1 MLNSG
6 FGDNKI
12 TFNKSKM
19 GKIMKSRIFAYIA
32 ILPFISVSYFISA
45 EEVEEV
51 VVTGSYIKGSPTD
64 GASPVELYDRDTIE
78 AIGAVDAADIT
89 ANMVVD
95 SGSENNADSFTSGS
109 MQGRTN
115 VNLRGLGL
123 SSTLVLFD
131 GRRQTVT
138 GTTANDGS
146 VFVNTSALPVIALE
160 RVEVLKEGAAS
171 VYGSDAVAG
180 VVNYIFRRDFTGFE
194 VDITSQETD
203 LGDSSDR
210 RGSFIWGAES
220 GDTNMVLAYSTLD
233 RSPLSQSELELAPLG
248 VSGLGT
254 SFLLFGPSTVE
265 TGEYAGTYS
274 AFENVPDPNC
284 VANKGIIIP
293 QASGNRCGFKYGP
306 RFNIVNDEDHKQ
318 LYFSLKTALLNGT
331 TAEFDYMKSDA
342 EVYDNPQSP
351 SYPALSYLSPANA
364 IAPGKGGNPF
374 GVPVLWIGRPLA
386 SAFPSPFAP
395 REIEMDRLSFGLSGT
410 YENGFDWDL
419 HVTRSSE
426 DNYGRQPDTGTSK
439 LAAAI
444 DGTGGSS
451 GDQTFDLFNPSANPQ
466 NLLDWLRSDQET
478 WTNVKLT
485 VLDYVM
491 SGQVG
496 NVDLAV
502 GLQSRSEEYDIRRS
516 LNSVVEFDATGNL
529 TKPAD
534 MIFLG
539 GGTESSASR
548 RTNAIFAEASTNISD
563 DLEISGAIRYEDLN
577 SDSNVDPKI
586 SLRYQAN
593 DELILR
599 ASVSTSFRE
608 ASLSQLY
615 TSGVGLQGIQD
626 YNADGSAKGGTAF
639 IRIAQA
645 GNPNLKP
652 EEADNFNMGVIW
664 SPTDDFQAKFDY
676 WMVDYTNVITVESA
690 QGIVSRTPND
700 PKVKRTVDGTL
711 TGVTTSYFN
720 ASSVDTNGFDV
731 EMTYGMDTAIGEM
744 LLGLNATHMLQY
756 EIPVSGVATDVVGLF
771 NHDNFARSLPETKM
785 VLSAA
790 LQSGKHSAAAFGR
803 WVSSYETTRPVSA
816 SAAAQGFTQDID
828 SFFTVDLQYSHTF
841 DFNGADDLKFT
852 LGIKNAFDEEVPQV
866 YDAANWSYDPKHH
879 DPRGRMISVGL
890 KLTM

>member
-1 MLNSG
+1 
-6 FGDNKI
+6 
-12 TFNKSKM
+12 M
-19 GKIMKSRIFAYIA
+19 GKKMRSKLLACLA
-32 ILPFISVSYFISA
+32 IIPFVSLAFTISA

-78 AIGAVDAADIT
+78 GIGAVDVADIT

-95 SGSENNADSFTSGS
+95 TGSENNADSFTSGS

-146 VFVNTSALPVIALE
+146 VFVNTSAIPVIALD
-160 RVEVLKEGAAS
+160 RVEILKEGAAS

-194 VDITSQETD
+194 VDLTSQETD
-203 LGDSSDR
+203 LGNSQDR
-210 RGSFIWGAES
+210 RGSFIWGVEN
-220 GDTNMVLAYSTLD
+220 GDTNLVVAYSALNRT
-233 RSPLSQSELELAPLG
+233 PLSQSELELAPLG

-265 TGEYAGTYS
+265 SGPYAGTYS
-274 AFENVPDPNC
+274 AFQNVGDPSC
-284 VANKGIIIP
+284 EANKGIIIP
-293 QASGNRCGFKYGP
+293 QASGFRCGFKYGP
-306 RFNIVNDEDHKQ
+306 RFNIVNDEDHDQ
-318 LYFSLKTALLNGT
+318 LYASLQTNLTNGVTAKL
-331 TAEFDYMKSDA
+331 DYLKADT
-342 EVYDNPQSP
+342 EVHDNPQSP

-395 REIEMDRLSFGLSGT
+395 REIEMERVSFGLTGQM
-410 YENGFDWDL
+410 ENGFDWDFAM
-419 HVTRSSE
+419 TRSEE

-444 DGTGGSS
+444 DGTGGPT
-451 GDQTFDLFNPSANPQ
+451 GDQTFNLFDPFANSQ
-466 NLLDWLRSDQET
+466 ELRDWLRSDQET
-478 WTNVKLT
+478 WTNV
-485 VLDYVM
+485 VLSVVDFVM
-491 SGQVG
+491 SGEVG
-496 NVDLAV
+496 DISLAV
-502 GLQSRSEEYDIRRS
+502 GAQSRREKYDIRRS
-516 LNSVVEFDATGNL
+516 PNSIVEFDAAGNL

-548 RTNAIFAEASTNISD
+548 TTNAVFMEAST
-563 DLEISGAIRYEDLN
+563 DLAENLELKGAVRYEDMEN
-577 SDSNVDPKI
+577 DSNIDPKI
-586 SLRYQAN
+586 SLRYEVN
-593 DELILR
+593 DEVIVR
-599 ASVSTSFRE
+599 ASVSTSYRE
-608 ASLSQLY
+608 ASLSQLT

-626 YNADGSAKGGTAF
+626 YNEDGSAKGGTAF
-639 IRIAQA
+639 IRIAQD
-645 GNPNLKP
+645 GNPNLEA
-652 EEADNFNMGVIW
+652 EEADNLNIGVIW
-664 SPTDDFQAKFDY
+664 RPLDNFEAKVDY
-676 WMVDYTNVITVESA
+676 WMVDYSDVITIESA

-700 PKVKRTVDGTL
+700 PKVKRTIDGTL

-720 ASSVDTNGFDV
+720 AASVETNGLDV
-731 EMTYGMDTAIGEM
+731 EMSYGMDTALGEM
-744 LLGLNATHMLQY
+744 LFGLNATHMLQY
-756 EIPVSGVATDVVGLF
+756 EIPIGGVTTDVVGLF

-785 VLSAA
+785 VVSAA
-790 LQSGKHSAAAFGR
+790 LDAGRHTAAAFGR

-828 SFFTVDLQYSHTF
+828 SHFTVDLQYTYTF
-841 DFNGADDLKFT
+841 DFMQADDLKVTF
-852 LGIKNAFDEEVPQV
+852 GVKNAFDEEVPQV

-879 DPRGRMISVGL
+879 DPRGRMYSVGF
-890 KLTM
+890 KMSM

>member
-1 MLNSG
+1 
-6 FGDNKI
+6 
-12 TFNKSKM
+12 M
-19 GKIMKSRIFAYIA
+19 GKKMRSKLLACLA
-32 ILPFISVSYFISA
+32 IIPFVSLAFTISA

-78 AIGAVDAADIT
+78 GIGAVDVADIT

-95 SGSENNADSFTSGS
+95 TGSENNADSFTSGS

-146 VFVNTSALPVIALE
+146 VFVNTSAIPVIALD
-160 RVEVLKEGAAS
+160 RVEILKEGAAS

-194 VDITSQETD
+194 VDLTSQETD
-203 LGDSSDR
+203 LGNSQDR
-210 RGSFIWGAES
+210 RGSFIWGVEN
-220 GDTNMVLAYSTLD
+220 GDTNLVVAYSGLNRT
-233 RSPLSQSELELAPLG
+233 PLSQSELELAPLG

-265 TGEYAGTYS
+265 SGPYAGTYS
-274 AFENVPDPNC
+274 AFQNVGDPSC
-284 VANKGIIIP
+284 EANKGIIIP
-293 QASGNRCGFKYGP
+293 QASGFRCGFKYGP
-306 RFNIVNDEDHKQ
+306 RFNIVNDEDHDQ
-318 LYFSLKTALLNGT
+318 LYASLQTNLTNGVTAKL
-331 TAEFDYMKSDA
+331 DYLKADT
-342 EVYDNPQSP
+342 EVHDNPQSP

-395 REIEMDRLSFGLSGT
+395 REIEMERVSFGLTGQM
-410 YENGFDWDL
+410 ENGFDWDFAM
-419 HVTRSSE
+419 TRSEE

-444 DGTGGSS
+444 DGTGGPS
-451 GDQTFDLFNPSANPQ
+451 GDQTFNLFDPFANSQ
-466 NLLDWLRSDQET
+466 ELRDWLRSDQET
-478 WTNVKLT
+478 WTNV
-485 VLDYVM
+485 VLSVVDFVM
-491 SGQVG
+491 SGEVG
-496 NVDLAV
+496 DISLAV
-502 GLQSRSEEYDIRRS
+502 GAQSRREKYDIRRS
-516 LNSVVEFDATGNL
+516 PNSIVEFDAAGNL

-548 RTNAIFAEASTNISD
+548 TTNAVFMEAST
-563 DLEISGAIRYEDLN
+563 DLAENLELKGAVRYEDMEN
-577 SDSNVDPKI
+577 DSNIDPKI
-586 SLRYQAN
+586 SLRYEVS
-593 DELILR
+593 DEVIVR
-599 ASVSTSFRE
+599 ASVSTSYRE
-608 ASLSQLY
+608 ASLSQLT

-626 YNADGSAKGGTAF
+626 YNEDGSAKGGTAF
-639 IRIAQA
+639 IRIAQD
-645 GNPNLKP
+645 GNPNLEA
-652 EEADNFNMGVIW
+652 EEADNLNIGVIW
-664 SPTDDFQAKFDY
+664 RPLDNFEAKVDY
-676 WMVDYTNVITVESA
+676 WMVDYSDVITIESA

-700 PKVKRTVDGTL
+700 PKVKRTIDGTL

-720 ASSVDTNGFDV
+720 AASVETNGLDV
-731 EMTYGMDTAIGEM
+731 EMSYGMDTALGEM
-744 LLGLNATHMLQY
+744 LFGLNATHMLQY
-756 EIPVSGVATDVVGLF
+756 EIPIGGVTTDVVGLF

-785 VLSAA
+785 VVSAA
-790 LQSGKHSAAAFGR
+790 LDAGRHTAAAFGR

-828 SFFTVDLQYSHTF
+828 SHFTVDLQYTYTF
-841 DFNGADDLKFT
+841 DFMQADDLKVTF
-852 LGIKNAFDEEVPQV
+852 GVKNAFDEEVPQV

-879 DPRGRMISVGL
+879 DPRGRMYSVGF
-890 KLTM
+890 KMSM

>member
-1 MLNSG
+1 
-6 FGDNKI
+6 
-12 TFNKSKM
+12 M
-19 GKIMKSRIFAYIA
+19 GKKMRSKLLACLA
-32 ILPFISVSYFISA
+32 IIPFVSLTFTISA

-78 AIGAVDAADIT
+78 GIGAVDVADIT

-95 SGSENNADSFTSGS
+95 TGSENNADSFTSGS

-146 VFVNTSALPVIALE
+146 VFVNTSAIPVIALD
-160 RVEVLKEGAAS
+160 RVEILKEGAAS

-194 VDITSQETD
+194 VDLTSQETD
-203 LGDSSDR
+203 LGNSQDR
-210 RGSFIWGAES
+210 RGSFIWGVEN
-220 GDTNMVLAYSTLD
+220 GDTNLVVAYSGLNRT
-233 RSPLSQSELELAPLG
+233 PLSQSELELAPLG

-265 TGEYAGTYS
+265 SGPYAGTYS
-274 AFENVPDPNC
+274 AFQNVGDPSC
-284 VANKGIIIP
+284 EANKGIIIP
-293 QASGNRCGFKYGP
+293 QASGFRCGFKYGP
-306 RFNIVNDEDHKQ
+306 RFNIVNDEDHDQ
-318 LYFSLKTALLNGT
+318 LYASLQTNLTNGVTAKL
-331 TAEFDYMKSDA
+331 DYLKADT
-342 EVYDNPQSP
+342 EVHDNPQSP

-395 REIEMDRLSFGLSGT
+395 REIEMERVSFGLTGQM
-410 YENGFDWDL
+410 ENGFDWDFAM
-419 HVTRSSE
+419 TRSEE

-444 DGTGGSS
+444 DGTGGPT
-451 GDQTFDLFNPSANPQ
+451 GDQTFNLFDPFANSQ
-466 NLLDWLRSDQET
+466 ELRDWLRSDQET
-478 WTNVKLT
+478 WTNV
-485 VLDYVM
+485 VLSVVDFVM
-491 SGQVG
+491 SGEVG
-496 NVDLAV
+496 DISLAV
-502 GLQSRSEEYDIRRS
+502 GAQSRREKYDIRRS
-516 LNSVVEFDATGNL
+516 PNSIVEFDAAGNL

-548 RTNAIFAEASTNISD
+548 TTNAVFMEAST
-563 DLEISGAIRYEDLN
+563 DLAENLELKGAVRYEDMEN
-577 SDSNVDPKI
+577 DSNIDPKI
-586 SLRYQAN
+586 SLRYEVS
-593 DELILR
+593 DEVIVR
-599 ASVSTSFRE
+599 ASVSTSYRE
-608 ASLSQLY
+608 ASLSQLT

-626 YNADGSAKGGTAF
+626 YNEDGSAKGGTAF
-639 IRIAQA
+639 IRIAQD
-645 GNPNLKP
+645 GNPNLEA
-652 EEADNFNMGVIW
+652 EEADNLNIGVIW
-664 SPTDDFQAKFDY
+664 RPLDNFEAKVDY
-676 WMVDYTNVITVESA
+676 WMVDYSDVITIESA

-700 PKVKRTVDGTL
+700 PKVKRTIDGTL

-720 ASSVDTNGFDV
+720 AASVETNGLDV
-731 EMTYGMDTAIGEM
+731 EMSYGMDTALGEM
-744 LLGLNATHMLQY
+744 LFGLNATHMLQY
-756 EIPVSGVATDVVGLF
+756 EIPIGGVTTDVVGLF

-785 VLSAA
+785 VVSAA
-790 LQSGKHSAAAFGR
+790 LDAGRHTAAAFGR

-828 SFFTVDLQYSHTF
+828 SHFTVDLQYTYTF
-841 DFNGADDLKFT
+841 DFMQADDLKVTF
-852 LGIKNAFDEEVPQV
+852 GVKNAFDEEVPQV

-879 DPRGRMISVGL
+879 DPRGRMYSVGF
-890 KLTM
+890 KMSM

>member
-1 MLNSG
+1 M
-6 FGDNKI
+6 
-12 TFNKSKM
+12 KSK
-19 GKIMKSRIFAYIA
+19 IFALIA
-32 ILPFISVSYFISA
+32 ILPFISVSYFTSA
-45 EEVEEV
+45 DEVEEV
-51 VVTGSYIKGSPTD
+51 VVTGSFIKGSPTD

-78 AIGAVDAADIT
+78 GIGAVDVADIT

-95 SGSENNADSFTSGS
+95 SGSENNADSFTSGAL
-109 MQGRTN
+109 QGRTN

-131 GRRQTVT
+131 GKRQTVT
-138 GTTANDGS
+138 GSTANDGS
-146 VFVNTSALPVIALE
+146 VFVNTSAIPVIALE

-180 VVNYIFRRDFTGFE
+180 VVNYIFRRDFTGLE

-203 LGDSSDR
+203 LGDSKDR

-220 GDTNMVLAYSTLD
+220 GDTNLVVAYSTLS

-265 TGEYAGTYS
+265 SGDYAGTYS
-274 AFENVPDPNC
+274 AFQNVPDPNC
-284 VANKGIIIP
+284 VANKGILIP
-293 QASGNRCGFKYGP
+293 QASGSRCGFKYGP
-306 RFNIVNDEDHKQ
+306 RFNIVNDEDHDQ
-318 LYFSLKTALLNGT
+318 VYVSLKTTLASGID
-331 TAEFDYMKSDA
+331 AEFDYLSSETK
-342 EVYDNPQSP
+342 VYDNPQSP

-395 REIEMDRLSFGLSGT
+395 RDIEMDRLSFGLSGT
-410 YENGFDWDL
+410 YENGFDWNFDM
-419 HVTRSSE
+419 TRSAE

-439 LAAAI
+439 LSAAI
-444 DGTGGSS
+444 NGTGGPS
-451 GDQTFDLFNPSANPQ
+451 GDQTFDLFNPAANSQ
-466 NLLDWLRSDQET
+466 ELLDWLRSDQET
-478 WTNVKLT
+478 WTDV
-485 VLDYVM
+485 VLSVIDFVVTGEIGDYSVAA
-491 SGQVG
+491 GAQVR
-496 NVDLAV
+496 NESYDTK
-502 GLQSRSEEYDIRRS
+502 RST
-516 LNSVVEFDATGNL
+516 NSITEFDAEGNL

-539 GGTESSASR
+539 GGLETAASR
-548 RTNAIFAEASTNISD
+548 RTKAVFAEIATDLSD
-563 DLEISGAIRYEDLN
+563 NLELKGALRYEDLET
-577 SDSNVDPKI
+577 DSNVDPKI
-586 SLRYQAN
+586 SLRYQAS
-593 DELILR
+593 DEVILR

-608 ASLSQLY
+608 PSLSQQFA
-615 TSGVGLQGIQD
+615 SGVGLQGIQD
-626 YNADGSAKGGTAF
+626 YNADGSPKGGTAF
-639 IRIAQA
+639 IRIATA
-645 GNPNLKP
+645 GNTNLKP
-652 EEADNFNMGVIW
+652 EESDNLNMGVIW
-664 SPTDDFQAKFDY
+664 RPNDNFEAKFDY
-676 WMVDYTNVITVESA
+676 WMVDYTNVITVASA
-690 QGIVSRTPND
+690 QGIVARD
-700 PKVKRTVDGTL
+700 PSDPRAKRTIDGTL

-731 EMTYGMDTAIGEM
+731 EMSYGMDTAIGEM
-744 LLGLNATHMLQY
+744 LFGLNATHMLQY
-756 EIPVSGVATDVVGLF
+756 EIPLGGVTTDVVGLF

-828 SFFTVDLQYSHTF
+828 SFFTVDLQYNYSF
-841 DFNGADDLKFT
+841 DFNSADDLKLT

>member
-1 MLNSG
+1 MRSKLLACLAIIPFVSL
-6 FGDNKI
+6 
-12 TFNKSKM
+12 TFT
-19 GKIMKSRIFAYIA
+19 
-32 ILPFISVSYFISA
+32 ISA

-78 AIGAVDAADIT
+78 GIGAVDVADIT

-95 SGSENNADSFTSGS
+95 TGSENNADSFTSGS

-146 VFVNTSALPVIALE
+146 VFVNTSAIPVIALD

-194 VDITSQETD
+194 VDLTSQETD
-203 LGDSSDR
+203 LGNSQDR
-210 RGSFIWGAES
+210 RGSFIWGVEN
-220 GDTNMVLAYSTLD
+220 GDTNLVVAYSALNRT
-233 RSPLSQSELELAPLG
+233 PLSQSELELAPLG

-265 TGEYAGTYS
+265 SGPYAGTYS
-274 AFENVPDPNC
+274 AFQNVGDPSC
-284 VANKGIIIP
+284 EANKGIIIP
-293 QASGNRCGFKYGP
+293 QASGFRCGFKYGS
-306 RFNIVNDEDHKQ
+306 RFNIVNDEDHDQ
-318 LYFSLKTALLNGT
+318 LYASLQTNLTNGVTAKL
-331 TAEFDYMKSDA
+331 DYLKADT
-342 EVYDNPQSP
+342 EVHDNPQSP

-395 REIEMDRLSFGLSGT
+395 REIEMERVSFGLTGQM
-410 YENGFDWDL
+410 ENGFDWDFAM
-419 HVTRSSE
+419 TRSEE

-444 DGTGGSS
+444 DGTGGPS
-451 GDQTFDLFNPSANPQ
+451 GDQTFNLFDPFANSQ
-466 NLLDWLRSDQET
+466 ELRDWLRSDQET
-478 WTNVKLT
+478 WTNV
-485 VLDYVM
+485 VLSVVDFVM
-491 SGQVG
+491 SGEVG
-496 NVDLAV
+496 DISLAV
-502 GLQSRSEEYDIRRS
+502 GAQSRREKYDIRRS
-516 LNSVVEFDATGNL
+516 PNSIVEFDAAGNL
-529 TKPAD
+529 SKPAD

-548 RTNAIFAEASTNISD
+548 TTNAVFMEAST
-563 DLEISGAIRYEDLN
+563 DLAENLELKGAVRYEDMEN
-577 SDSNVDPKI
+577 DSNIDPKI
-586 SLRYQAN
+586 SLRYEVS
-593 DELILR
+593 DEVIVR
-599 ASVSTSFRE
+599 ASVSTSYRE
-608 ASLSQLY
+608 ASLSQLT

-626 YNADGSAKGGTAF
+626 YNEDGSAKGGTAF
-639 IRIAQA
+639 IRIAQD
-645 GNPNLKP
+645 GNPNLEA
-652 EEADNFNMGVIW
+652 EEADNLNIGVIW
-664 SPTDDFQAKFDY
+664 RPLDNFEAKVDY
-676 WMVDYTNVITVESA
+676 WMVDYSDVITIESA

-700 PKVKRTVDGTL
+700 PKVKRTIDGTL

-720 ASSVDTNGFDV
+720 AASVETNGLDV
-731 EMTYGMDTAIGEM
+731 EMSYGMDTALGEM
-744 LLGLNATHMLQY
+744 LFGLNATHMLQY
-756 EIPVSGVATDVVGLF
+756 EIPIGGVTTDVVGLF

-785 VLSAA
+785 VVSAA
-790 LQSGKHSAAAFGR
+790 LDAGRHTAAAFGR

-828 SFFTVDLQYSHTF
+828 SHFTVDLQYTYTF
-841 DFNGADDLKFT
+841 DFMQADDLKVTF
-852 LGIKNAFDEEVPQV
+852 GVKNAFDEEVPQV

-879 DPRGRMISVGL
+879 DPRGRMYSVGF
-890 KLTM
+890 KMSI

>member
-1 MLNSG
+1 MG
-6 FGDNKI
+6 K
-12 TFNKSKM
+12 TMKSK
-19 GKIMKSRIFAYIA
+19 IFALIA
-32 ILPFISVSYFISA
+32 ILPFISVSYFTSA
-45 EEVEEV
+45 DEVEEV
-51 VVTGSYIKGSPTD
+51 VVTGSFIKGSPTD

-78 AIGAVDAADIT
+78 GIGAVDVADIT

-95 SGSENNADSFTSGS
+95 SGSENNADSFTSGAL
-109 MQGRTN
+109 QGRTN

-131 GRRQTVT
+131 GKRQTVT
-138 GTTANDGS
+138 GSTANDGS
-146 VFVNTSALPVIALE
+146 VFVNTSAIPVIALE

-180 VVNYIFRRDFTGFE
+180 VVNYIFRRDFTGLE

-203 LGDSSDR
+203 LGDSKDR

-220 GDTNMVLAYSTLD
+220 GDTNLVVAYSTLS

-265 TGEYAGTYS
+265 SGDYAGTYS
-274 AFENVPDPNC
+274 AFQNVPDPNC
-284 VANKGIIIP
+284 VANKGILIP
-293 QASGNRCGFKYGP
+293 QASGSRCGFKYGP
-306 RFNIVNDEDHKQ
+306 RFNIVNDEDHDQ
-318 LYFSLKTALLNGT
+318 VYVSLKTTLASGID
-331 TAEFDYMKSDA
+331 AEFDYLSSETK
-342 EVYDNPQSP
+342 VYDNPQSP

-395 REIEMDRLSFGLSGT
+395 RDIEMDRLSFGLSGT
-410 YENGFDWDL
+410 YENGFDWNFDM
-419 HVTRSSE
+419 TRSAE

-439 LAAAI
+439 LSAAI
-444 DGTGGSS
+444 NGTGGPS
-451 GDQTFDLFNPSANPQ
+451 GDQTFDLFNPAANSQ
-466 NLLDWLRSDQET
+466 ELLDWLRSDQET
-478 WTNVKLT
+478 WTDV
-485 VLDYVM
+485 VLSVIDFVVTGEIGDYSVAA
-491 SGQVG
+491 GAQVR
-496 NVDLAV
+496 NESYDTK
-502 GLQSRSEEYDIRRS
+502 RST
-516 LNSVVEFDATGNL
+516 NSITEFDAEGNL

-539 GGTESSASR
+539 GGLETAASR
-548 RTNAIFAEASTNISD
+548 RTKAVFAEIATDLSD
-563 DLEISGAIRYEDLN
+563 NLELKGALRYEDLET
-577 SDSNVDPKI
+577 DSNVDPKI
-586 SLRYQAN
+586 SLRYQAS
-593 DELILR
+593 DEVILR

-608 ASLSQLY
+608 PSLSQQFS
-615 TSGVGLQGIQD
+615 SGVGLQGIQD
-626 YNADGSAKGGTAF
+626 YNADGSPKGGSAF
-639 IRIAQA
+639 IRIATA
-645 GNPNLKP
+645 GNTNLKP
-652 EEADNFNMGVIW
+652 EESDNLNMGVIW
-664 SPTDDFQAKFDY
+664 RPNDNFEAKFDY
-676 WMVDYTNVITVESA
+676 WMVDYTNVITVASA
-690 QGIVSRTPND
+690 QGIVARD
-700 PKVKRTVDGTL
+700 PSDPRAKRTIDGTL

-731 EMTYGMDTAIGEM
+731 EMSYGMDTAIGEM
-744 LLGLNATHMLQY
+744 LFGLNATHMLQY
-756 EIPVSGVATDVVGLF
+756 EIPLGGVTTDVVGLF

-828 SFFTVDLQYSHTF
+828 SFFTVDLQYNYSF
-841 DFNGADDLKFT
+841 DFNSADDLKLT

-866 YDAANWSYDPKHH
+866 YDTANWSYDPKHH

>member
-1 MLNSG
+1 MR
-6 FGDNKI
+6 
-12 TFNKSKM
+12 SKLL
-19 GKIMKSRIFAYIA
+19 ACLA
-32 ILPFISVSYFISA
+32 IIPFVSLAFTISA

-78 AIGAVDAADIT
+78 GIGAVDVADIT

-95 SGSENNADSFTSGS
+95 TGSENNADSFTSGS

-146 VFVNTSALPVIALE
+146 VFVNTSAIPVIALD
-160 RVEVLKEGAAS
+160 RVEILKEGAAS

-194 VDITSQETD
+194 VDLTSQETD
-203 LGDSSDR
+203 LGNSQDR
-210 RGSFIWGAES
+210 RGSFIWGVEN
-220 GDTNMVLAYSTLD
+220 GDTNLVVAYSALNRT
-233 RSPLSQSELELAPLG
+233 PLSQSELELAPLG

-265 TGEYAGTYS
+265 SGPYAGTYS
-274 AFENVPDPNC
+274 AFQNVGDPSC
-284 VANKGIIIP
+284 EANKGIIIP
-293 QASGNRCGFKYGP
+293 QASGFRCGFKYGP
-306 RFNIVNDEDHKQ
+306 RFNIVNDEDHDQ
-318 LYFSLKTALLNGT
+318 LYASLQTNLTNGVTAKL
-331 TAEFDYMKSDA
+331 DYLKADT
-342 EVYDNPQSP
+342 EVHDNPQSP

-395 REIEMDRLSFGLSGT
+395 REIEMERVSFGLTGQM
-410 YENGFDWDL
+410 ENGFDWDFAM
-419 HVTRSSE
+419 TRSEE

-444 DGTGGSS
+444 DGTGGPS
-451 GDQTFDLFNPSANPQ
+451 GDQTFNLFDPFANSQ
-466 NLLDWLRSDQET
+466 ELRDWLRSDQET
-478 WTNVKLT
+478 WTNV
-485 VLDYVM
+485 VLSVVDFVM
-491 SGQVG
+491 SGEVG
-496 NVDLAV
+496 DISLAV
-502 GLQSRSEEYDIRRS
+502 GAQSRREKYDIRRS
-516 LNSVVEFDATGNL
+516 PNSIVEFDAAGNL

-548 RTNAIFAEASTNISD
+548 TTNAVFMEAST
-563 DLEISGAIRYEDLN
+563 DLAENLELKGAVRYEDMEN
-577 SDSNVDPKI
+577 DSNIDPKI
-586 SLRYQAN
+586 SLRYEVS
-593 DELILR
+593 DEVIVR
-599 ASVSTSFRE
+599 ASVSTSYRE
-608 ASLSQLY
+608 ASLSQLT

-626 YNADGSAKGGTAF
+626 YNEDGSAKGGTAF
-639 IRIAQA
+639 IRIAQD
-645 GNPNLKP
+645 GNPNLEA
-652 EEADNFNMGVIW
+652 EEADNLNIGVIW
-664 SPTDDFQAKFDY
+664 RPLDNFEAKVDY
-676 WMVDYTNVITVESA
+676 WMVDYSDVITIESA

-700 PKVKRTVDGTL
+700 PKVKRTIDGTL

-720 ASSVDTNGFDV
+720 AASVETNGLDV
-731 EMTYGMDTAIGEM
+731 EMSYGMDTALGEM
-744 LLGLNATHMLQY
+744 LFGLNATHMLQY
-756 EIPVSGVATDVVGLF
+756 EIPVGGVTTDVVGLF

-785 VLSAA
+785 VVSAA
-790 LQSGKHSAAAFGR
+790 LDAGRHTAAAFGR

-828 SFFTVDLQYSHTF
+828 SHFTVDLQYTYTF
-841 DFNGADDLKFT
+841 DFMQADDLKVTF
-852 LGIKNAFDEEVPQV
+852 GVKNAFDEEVPQV

-879 DPRGRMISVGL
+879 DPRGRMYSVGF
-890 KLTM
+890 KMSM

>member
-1 MLNSG
+1 
-6 FGDNKI
+6 
-12 TFNKSKM
+12 M
-19 GKIMKSRIFAYIA
+19 GKKMRSKLLACLA
-32 ILPFISVSYFISA
+32 IIPFVSLAFTISA

-78 AIGAVDAADIT
+78 GIGAVDVADIT

-95 SGSENNADSFTSGS
+95 TGSENNADSFTSGS

-146 VFVNTSALPVIALE
+146 VFVNTSAIPVIALD

-194 VDITSQETD
+194 VDLTSQETD
-203 LGDSSDR
+203 LGNSQDR
-210 RGSFIWGAES
+210 RGSFIWGVEN
-220 GDTNMVLAYSTLD
+220 GDTNLVVAYSGLNRT
-233 RSPLSQSELELAPLG
+233 PLSQSELELAPLG

-265 TGEYAGTYS
+265 SGPYAGTYS
-274 AFENVPDPNC
+274 AFQNVGDPSC
-284 VANKGIIIP
+284 EANKGIIIP
-293 QASGNRCGFKYGP
+293 QASGFRCGFKYGP
-306 RFNIVNDEDHKQ
+306 RFNIVNDEDHDQ
-318 LYFSLKTALLNGT
+318 LYASLQTNLTNGVTAKL
-331 TAEFDYMKSDA
+331 DYLKADT
-342 EVYDNPQSP
+342 EVHDNPQSP

-395 REIEMDRLSFGLSGT
+395 REIEMERVSFGLTGQM
-410 YENGFDWDL
+410 ENGFDWDFAM
-419 HVTRSSE
+419 TRSEE

-444 DGTGGSS
+444 DGTGGPT
-451 GDQTFDLFNPSANPQ
+451 GDQTFNLFDPFANSQ
-466 NLLDWLRSDQET
+466 ELRDWLRSDQET
-478 WTNVKLT
+478 WTNV
-485 VLDYVM
+485 VLSVVDFVM
-491 SGQVG
+491 SGEVG
-496 NVDLAV
+496 DISLAV
-502 GLQSRSEEYDIRRS
+502 GAQSRREKYDIRRS
-516 LNSVVEFDATGNL
+516 PNSIVEFDAAGNL

-548 RTNAIFAEASTNISD
+548 TTNAVFMEAST
-563 DLEISGAIRYEDLN
+563 DLAENLELKGAVRYEDMEN
-577 SDSNVDPKI
+577 DSNIDPKI
-586 SLRYQAN
+586 SLRYEVS
-593 DELILR
+593 DEVIVR
-599 ASVSTSFRE
+599 ASVSTSYRE
-608 ASLSQLY
+608 ASLSQLT

-626 YNADGSAKGGTAF
+626 YNEDGSAKGGTAF
-639 IRIAQA
+639 IRIAQD
-645 GNPNLKP
+645 GNPNLEA
-652 EEADNFNMGVIW
+652 EEADNLNIGVIW
-664 SPTDDFQAKFDY
+664 RPLDNFEAKVDY
-676 WMVDYTNVITVESA
+676 WMVDYSDVITIESA

-700 PKVKRTVDGTL
+700 PKVKRTIDGTL

-720 ASSVDTNGFDV
+720 AASVETNGLDV
-731 EMTYGMDTAIGEM
+731 EMSYGMDTVLGEM
-744 LLGLNATHMLQY
+744 LFGLNATHMLQY
-756 EIPVSGVATDVVGLF
+756 EIPIGGVTTDVVGLF

-785 VLSAA
+785 VVSAA
-790 LQSGKHSAAAFGR
+790 LDAGRHTAAAFGR

-828 SFFTVDLQYSHTF
+828 SHFTVDLQYTYTF
-841 DFNGADDLKFT
+841 DFMQADDLKVTF
-852 LGIKNAFDEEVPQV
+852 GVKNAFDEEVPQV

-879 DPRGRMISVGL
+879 DPRGRMYSVGF
-890 KLTM
+890 KMSM

>member
-1 MLNSG
+1 
-6 FGDNKI
+6 
-12 TFNKSKM
+12 M
-19 GKIMKSRIFAYIA
+19 GKKMRSKLLACLA
-32 ILPFISVSYFISA
+32 IIPFVSLAFTISA

-78 AIGAVDAADIT
+78 GIGAVDVADIT

-95 SGSENNADSFTSGS
+95 TGSENNADSFTSGS

-146 VFVNTSALPVIALE
+146 VFVNTSAIPVIALD
-160 RVEVLKEGAAS
+160 RVEILKEGAAS

-194 VDITSQETD
+194 VDLTSQETD
-203 LGDSSDR
+203 LGNSQDR
-210 RGSFIWGAES
+210 RGSFIWGVEN
-220 GDTNMVLAYSTLD
+220 GDTNLVVAYSALNRT
-233 RSPLSQSELELAPLG
+233 PLSQSELELAPLG

-265 TGEYAGTYS
+265 SGPYAGTYS
-274 AFENVPDPNC
+274 AFQNVGDPSC
-284 VANKGIIIP
+284 EANKGIIIP
-293 QASGNRCGFKYGP
+293 QASGFRCGFKYGP
-306 RFNIVNDEDHKQ
+306 RFNIVNDEDHDQ
-318 LYFSLKTALLNGT
+318 LYASLQTNLTNGVTAKL
-331 TAEFDYMKSDA
+331 DYLKADT
-342 EVYDNPQSP
+342 EVHDNPQSP

-395 REIEMDRLSFGLSGT
+395 REIEMERVSFGLTGQM
-410 YENGFDWDL
+410 ENGFDWDFAM
-419 HVTRSSE
+419 TRSEE

-444 DGTGGSS
+444 DGTGGPS
-451 GDQTFDLFNPSANPQ
+451 GDQTFNLFDPFANSQ
-466 NLLDWLRSDQET
+466 ELRDWLRSDQET
-478 WTNVKLT
+478 WTNV
-485 VLDYVM
+485 VLSVVDFVM
-491 SGQVG
+491 SGEVG
-496 NVDLAV
+496 DISLAV
-502 GLQSRSEEYDIRRS
+502 GAQSRREKYDIRRS
-516 LNSVVEFDATGNL
+516 PNSIVEFDAAGNL

-548 RTNAIFAEASTNISD
+548 TTNAVFMEAST
-563 DLEISGAIRYEDLN
+563 DLAENLELKGAVRYEDMEN
-577 SDSNVDPKI
+577 DSNIDPKI
-586 SLRYQAN
+586 SLRYEVS
-593 DELILR
+593 DEVIVR
-599 ASVSTSFRE
+599 ASVSTSYRE
-608 ASLSQLY
+608 ASLSQLT

-639 IRIAQA
+639 IRIAQD
-645 GNPNLKP
+645 GNPNLEA
-652 EEADNFNMGVIW
+652 EEADNLNIGVIW
-664 SPTDDFQAKFDY
+664 RPLDNFEAKVDY
-676 WMVDYTNVITVESA
+676 WMVDYSDVITIESA

-700 PKVKRTVDGTL
+700 PKVKRTIDGTL

-720 ASSVDTNGFDV
+720 AASVETNGLDV
-731 EMTYGMDTAIGEM
+731 EMSYGMDTALGEM
-744 LLGLNATHMLQY
+744 LFGLNATHMLQY
-756 EIPVSGVATDVVGLF
+756 EIPVGGVTTDVVGLF

-785 VLSAA
+785 VVSAA
-790 LQSGKHSAAAFGR
+790 LDAGRHTAAAFGR

-828 SFFTVDLQYSHTF
+828 SHFTVDLQYTYTF
-841 DFNGADDLKFT
+841 DFMQADDLKVTF
-852 LGIKNAFDEEVPQV
+852 GVKNAFDEEVPQV

-879 DPRGRMISVGL
+879 DPRGRMYSVGF
-890 KLTM
+890 KMSM

>member
-1 MLNSG
+1 MRSKLLACLAIIPFVSL
-6 FGDNKI
+6 
-12 TFNKSKM
+12 TFT
-19 GKIMKSRIFAYIA
+19 
-32 ILPFISVSYFISA
+32 ISA

-78 AIGAVDAADIT
+78 GIGAVDVADIT

-95 SGSENNADSFTSGS
+95 TGSENNADSFTSGS

-146 VFVNTSALPVIALE
+146 VFVNTSAIPVIALD

-194 VDITSQETD
+194 VDLTSQETD
-203 LGDSSDR
+203 LGNSQDR
-210 RGSFIWGAES
+210 RGSFIWGVEN
-220 GDTNMVLAYSTLD
+220 GDTNLVVAYSALNRT
-233 RSPLSQSELELAPLG
+233 PLSQSELELAPLG

-265 TGEYAGTYS
+265 SGPYAGTYS
-274 AFENVPDPNC
+274 AFQNVGDPSC
-284 VANKGIIIP
+284 EANKGIIIP
-293 QASGNRCGFKYGP
+293 QASGFRCGFKYGP
-306 RFNIVNDEDHKQ
+306 RFNIVNDEDHDQ
-318 LYFSLKTALLNGT
+318 LYASLQTNLTNGVTAKL
-331 TAEFDYMKSDA
+331 DYLKADT
-342 EVYDNPQSP
+342 EVHDNPQSP

-395 REIEMDRLSFGLSGT
+395 REIEMERVSFGLTGQM
-410 YENGFDWDL
+410 ENGFDWDFAM
-419 HVTRSSE
+419 TRSEE

-444 DGTGGSS
+444 DGTGGPS
-451 GDQTFDLFNPSANPQ
+451 GDQTFNLFDPFANSQ
-466 NLLDWLRSDQET
+466 ELRDWLRSDQET
-478 WTNVKLT
+478 WTNV
-485 VLDYVM
+485 VLSVVDFVM
-491 SGQVG
+491 SGEVG
-496 NVDLAV
+496 DISLAV
-502 GLQSRSEEYDIRRS
+502 GAQSRREKYDIRRS
-516 LNSVVEFDATGNL
+516 PNSIVEFDAAGNL
-529 TKPAD
+529 SKPAD

-548 RTNAIFAEASTNISD
+548 TTNAVFMEAST
-563 DLEISGAIRYEDLN
+563 DLAENLELKGAVRYEDMEN
-577 SDSNVDPKI
+577 DSNIDPKI
-586 SLRYQAN
+586 SLRYEVS
-593 DELILR
+593 DEVIVR
-599 ASVSTSFRE
+599 ASVSTSYRE
-608 ASLSQLY
+608 ASLSQLT

-626 YNADGSAKGGTAF
+626 YNEDGSAKGGTAF
-639 IRIAQA
+639 IRIAQD
-645 GNPNLKP
+645 GNPNLEA
-652 EEADNFNMGVIW
+652 EEADNLNIGVIW
-664 SPTDDFQAKFDY
+664 RPLDNFEAKVDY
-676 WMVDYTNVITVESA
+676 WMVDYSDVITIESA

-700 PKVKRTVDGTL
+700 PKVKRTIDGTL

-720 ASSVDTNGFDV
+720 AASVETNGLDV
-731 EMTYGMDTAIGEM
+731 EMSYGMDTALGEM
-744 LLGLNATHMLQY
+744 LFGLNATHMLQY
-756 EIPVSGVATDVVGLF
+756 EIPIGGVTTDVVGLF

-785 VLSAA
+785 VVSAA
-790 LQSGKHSAAAFGR
+790 LDAGRHTAAAFGR

-828 SFFTVDLQYSHTF
+828 SHFTVDLQYTYTF
-841 DFNGADDLKFT
+841 DFMQADDLKVTF
-852 LGIKNAFDEEVPQV
+852 GVKNAFDEEVPQV

-879 DPRGRMISVGL
+879 DPRGRMYSVGF
-890 KLTM
+890 KMSI

>member
-1 MLNSG
+1 
-6 FGDNKI
+6 
-12 TFNKSKM
+12 M
-19 GKIMKSRIFAYIA
+19 GKKMRSKLLACLA
-32 ILPFISVSYFISA
+32 IIPFVSLAFTISA

-78 AIGAVDAADIT
+78 GIGAVDVADIT

-95 SGSENNADSFTSGS
+95 TGSENNADSFTSGS

-146 VFVNTSALPVIALE
+146 VFVNTSAIPVIALD

-194 VDITSQETD
+194 VDLTSQETD
-203 LGDSSDR
+203 LGNSQDR
-210 RGSFIWGAES
+210 RGSFIWGVEN
-220 GDTNMVLAYSTLD
+220 GDTNLVVAYSGLNRT
-233 RSPLSQSELELAPLG
+233 PLSQSELELAPLG

-265 TGEYAGTYS
+265 SGPYAGTYS
-274 AFENVPDPNC
+274 AFQNVGDPSC
-284 VANKGIIIP
+284 EANKGIIIP
-293 QASGNRCGFKYGP
+293 QASGFRCGFKYGP
-306 RFNIVNDEDHKQ
+306 RFNIVNDEDHDQ
-318 LYFSLKTALLNGT
+318 LYASLQTNLTNGVTAKL
-331 TAEFDYMKSDA
+331 DYLKADT
-342 EVYDNPQSP
+342 EVHDNPQSP

-395 REIEMDRLSFGLSGT
+395 REIEMERVSFGLTGQM
-410 YENGFDWDL
+410 ENGFDWDFAM
-419 HVTRSSE
+419 TRSEE

-444 DGTGGSS
+444 DGTGGPT
-451 GDQTFDLFNPSANPQ
+451 GDQTFNLFDPFANSQ
-466 NLLDWLRSDQET
+466 ELRDWLRSDQET
-478 WTNVKLT
+478 WTNV
-485 VLDYVM
+485 VLSVVDFVM
-491 SGQVG
+491 SGEVG
-496 NVDLAV
+496 DISLAV
-502 GLQSRSEEYDIRRS
+502 GAQSRREKYDIRRS
-516 LNSVVEFDATGNL
+516 PNSIVEFDAAGNL

-548 RTNAIFAEASTNISD
+548 TTNAVFMEAST
-563 DLEISGAIRYEDLN
+563 DLAENLELKGAVRYEDMEN
-577 SDSNVDPKI
+577 DSNIDPKI
-586 SLRYQAN
+586 SLRYEVS
-593 DELILR
+593 DEVIVR
-599 ASVSTSFRE
+599 ASVSTSYRE
-608 ASLSQLY
+608 ASLSQLT

-626 YNADGSAKGGTAF
+626 YNEDGTAKGGTAF
-639 IRIAQA
+639 IRIAQD
-645 GNPNLKP
+645 GNPNLEA
-652 EEADNFNMGVIW
+652 EEADNLNIGVIW
-664 SPTDDFQAKFDY
+664 RPLDNFEAKVDY
-676 WMVDYTNVITVESA
+676 WMVDYSDVITIESA

-700 PKVKRTVDGTL
+700 PKVKRTIDGTL

-720 ASSVDTNGFDV
+720 AASVETNGLDV
-731 EMTYGMDTAIGEM
+731 EMSYGMDTALGEM
-744 LLGLNATHMLQY
+744 LFGLNATHMLQY
-756 EIPVSGVATDVVGLF
+756 EIPIGGVTTDVVGLF

-785 VLSAA
+785 VVSAA
-790 LQSGKHSAAAFGR
+790 LDAGRHTAAAFGR

-828 SFFTVDLQYSHTF
+828 SHFTVDLQYTYTF
-841 DFNGADDLKFT
+841 DFMQADDLKVTF
-852 LGIKNAFDEEVPQV
+852 GVKNAFDEEVPQV

-879 DPRGRMISVGL
+879 DPRGRMYSVGF
-890 KLTM
+890 KMSM

>member
-1 MLNSG
+1 
-6 FGDNKI
+6 
-12 TFNKSKM
+12 M
-19 GKIMKSRIFAYIA
+19 GKKMRSKLLACLA
-32 ILPFISVSYFISA
+32 IIPFVSLAFTISA

-78 AIGAVDAADIT
+78 GIGAVDVADIT

-95 SGSENNADSFTSGS
+95 TGSENNADSFTSGS

-146 VFVNTSALPVIALE
+146 VFVNTSAIPVIALD
-160 RVEVLKEGAAS
+160 RVEILKEGAAS

-194 VDITSQETD
+194 VDLTSQETD
-203 LGDSSDR
+203 LGNSQDR
-210 RGSFIWGAES
+210 RGSFIWGVEN
-220 GDTNMVLAYSTLD
+220 GDTNLVVAYSALNRT
-233 RSPLSQSELELAPLG
+233 PLSQSELELAPLG

-265 TGEYAGTYS
+265 SGPYAGTYS
-274 AFENVPDPNC
+274 AFQNVGDPSC
-284 VANKGIIIP
+284 EANKGIIIP
-293 QASGNRCGFKYGP
+293 QASGFRCGFKYGP
-306 RFNIVNDEDHKQ
+306 RFNIVNDEDHDQ
-318 LYFSLKTALLNGT
+318 LYASLQTNLTNGVTAKL
-331 TAEFDYMKSDA
+331 DYLKADT
-342 EVYDNPQSP
+342 EVHDNPQSP

-395 REIEMDRLSFGLSGT
+395 REIEMERVSFGLTGQM
-410 YENGFDWDL
+410 ENGFDWDFAM
-419 HVTRSSE
+419 TRSEE

-444 DGTGGSS
+444 DGTGGPS
-451 GDQTFDLFNPSANPQ
+451 GDQTFNLFDPFANSQ
-466 NLLDWLRSDQET
+466 ELRDWLRSDQET
-478 WTNVKLT
+478 WTNV
-485 VLDYVM
+485 VLSVVDFVM
-491 SGQVG
+491 SGEVG
-496 NVDLAV
+496 DISLAV
-502 GLQSRSEEYDIRRS
+502 GAQSRREKYDIRRS
-516 LNSVVEFDATGNL
+516 PNSIVEFDAAGNL

-548 RTNAIFAEASTNISD
+548 TTNAVFMEAST
-563 DLEISGAIRYEDLN
+563 DLAENLELKGAVRYEDMEN
-577 SDSNVDPKI
+577 DSNIDPKI
-586 SLRYQAN
+586 SLRYEVS
-593 DELILR
+593 DEVIVR
-599 ASVSTSFRE
+599 ASVSTSYRE
-608 ASLSQLY
+608 ASLSQLT

-639 IRIAQA
+639 IRIAQD
-645 GNPNLKP
+645 GNPNLEA
-652 EEADNFNMGVIW
+652 EEADNLNIGVIW
-664 SPTDDFQAKFDY
+664 RPLDNFEAKVDY
-676 WMVDYTNVITVESA
+676 WMVDYSDVITIESA

-700 PKVKRTVDGTL
+700 PKVKRTIDGTL

-720 ASSVDTNGFDV
+720 AASVETNGLDV
-731 EMTYGMDTAIGEM
+731 EMSYGMDTALGEM
-744 LLGLNATHMLQY
+744 LFGLNATHMLQY
-756 EIPVSGVATDVVGLF
+756 EIPIGGVTTDVVGLF

-785 VLSAA
+785 VVSAA
-790 LQSGKHSAAAFGR
+790 LDAGRHTAAAFGR

-828 SFFTVDLQYSHTF
+828 SHFTVDLQYTYTF
-841 DFNGADDLKFT
+841 DFMQADDLKVT
-852 LGIKNAFDEEVPQV
+852 IGVKNAFDEEVPQV

-879 DPRGRMISVGL
+879 DPRGRMYSVGF
-890 KLTM
+890 KMSM

>member
-1 MLNSG
+1 
-6 FGDNKI
+6 
-12 TFNKSKM
+12 M
-19 GKIMKSRIFAYIA
+19 GKKMRSKLLACLA
-32 ILPFISVSYFISA
+32 IIPFVSLAFTISA

-78 AIGAVDAADIT
+78 GIGAVDVADIT

-95 SGSENNADSFTSGS
+95 TGSENNADSFTSGS

-146 VFVNTSALPVIALE
+146 VFVNTSAIPVIALD
-160 RVEVLKEGAAS
+160 RVEILKEGAAS

-194 VDITSQETD
+194 VDLTSQETD
-203 LGDSSDR
+203 LGNSQDR
-210 RGSFIWGAES
+210 RGSFIWGVES
-220 GDTNMVLAYSTLD
+220 GDTNLVVAYSALNRT
-233 RSPLSQSELELAPLG
+233 PLSQSELELAPLG

-265 TGEYAGTYS
+265 SGPYAGTYS
-274 AFENVPDPNC
+274 AFQNVGDPSC
-284 VANKGIIIP
+284 EANKGIIIP
-293 QASGNRCGFKYGP
+293 QASGFRCGFKYGP
-306 RFNIVNDEDHKQ
+306 RFNIVNDEDHDQ
-318 LYFSLKTALLNGT
+318 LYASLQTNLTNGVTAKL
-331 TAEFDYMKSDA
+331 DYLKADT
-342 EVYDNPQSP
+342 EVHDNPQSP

-395 REIEMDRLSFGLSGT
+395 REIEMERVSFGLTGQM
-410 YENGFDWDL
+410 ENGFDWDFAM
-419 HVTRSSE
+419 TRSEE

-444 DGTGGSS
+444 DGTGGPS
-451 GDQTFDLFNPSANPQ
+451 GDQTFNLFDPFANSQ
-466 NLLDWLRSDQET
+466 ELRDWLRSDQET
-478 WTNVKLT
+478 WTNV
-485 VLDYVM
+485 VLSVVDFVM
-491 SGQVG
+491 SGEVG
-496 NVDLAV
+496 DISLAV
-502 GLQSRSEEYDIRRS
+502 GAQSRREKYDIRRS
-516 LNSVVEFDATGNL
+516 PNSIVEFDAAGNL

-548 RTNAIFAEASTNISD
+548 TTNAVFMEAST
-563 DLEISGAIRYEDLN
+563 DLAENLELKGAVRYEDMEN
-577 SDSNVDPKI
+577 DSNIDPKI
-586 SLRYQAN
+586 SLRYEVS
-593 DELILR
+593 DEVIVR
-599 ASVSTSFRE
+599 ASVSTSYRE
-608 ASLSQLY
+608 ASLSQLT

-639 IRIAQA
+639 IRIAQD
-645 GNPNLKP
+645 GNPNLEA
-652 EEADNFNMGVIW
+652 EEADNLNIGVIW
-664 SPTDDFQAKFDY
+664 RPLDNFEAKVDY
-676 WMVDYTNVITVESA
+676 WMVDYSDVITIESA

-700 PKVKRTVDGTL
+700 PKVKRTIDGTL

-720 ASSVDTNGFDV
+720 AASVETNGLDV
-731 EMTYGMDTAIGEM
+731 EMSYGMDTALGEM
-744 LLGLNATHMLQY
+744 LFGLNATHMLQY
-756 EIPVSGVATDVVGLF
+756 EIPIGGVTTDVVGLF

-785 VLSAA
+785 VVSAA
-790 LQSGKHSAAAFGR
+790 LDAGRHTAAAFGR

-828 SFFTVDLQYSHTF
+828 SHFTVDLQYTYTF
-841 DFNGADDLKFT
+841 DFMQADDLKVTF
-852 LGIKNAFDEEVPQV
+852 GVKNAFDEEVPQV

-879 DPRGRMISVGL
+879 DPRGRMYSVGF
-890 KLTM
+890 KMSM

>member
-1 MLNSG
+1 
-6 FGDNKI
+6 
-12 TFNKSKM
+12 M
-19 GKIMKSRIFAYIA
+19 GKKMRSKLLACLA
-32 ILPFISVSYFISA
+32 IIPFVSLAFTISA

-78 AIGAVDAADIT
+78 GIGAVDVADIT

-95 SGSENNADSFTSGS
+95 TGSENNADSFTSGS

-146 VFVNTSALPVIALE
+146 VFVNTSAIPVIALD
-160 RVEVLKEGAAS
+160 RVEILKEGAAS

-194 VDITSQETD
+194 VDLTSQETD
-203 LGDSSDR
+203 LGNSQDR
-210 RGSFIWGAES
+210 RGSFIWGVEN
-220 GDTNMVLAYSTLD
+220 GDTNLVVAYSALNRT
-233 RSPLSQSELELAPLG
+233 PLSQSELELAPLG

-265 TGEYAGTYS
+265 SGPYAGTYS
-274 AFENVPDPNC
+274 AFQNVGDPSC
-284 VANKGIIIP
+284 EANKGIIIP
-293 QASGNRCGFKYGP
+293 QASGFRCGFKYGP
-306 RFNIVNDEDHKQ
+306 RFNIVNDEDHDQ
-318 LYFSLKTALLNGT
+318 LYASLQTNLTNGVTAKL
-331 TAEFDYMKSDA
+331 DYLKADT
-342 EVYDNPQSP
+342 EVHDNPQSP

-395 REIEMDRLSFGLSGT
+395 REIEMERVSFGLTGQM
-410 YENGFDWDL
+410 ENGFDWDFAM
-419 HVTRSSE
+419 TRSEE

-444 DGTGGSS
+444 DGTGGPS
-451 GDQTFDLFNPSANPQ
+451 GDQTFNLFDPFANSQ
-466 NLLDWLRSDQET
+466 ELRDWLRSDQET
-478 WTNVKLT
+478 WTNV
-485 VLDYVM
+485 VLSVVDFVM
-491 SGQVG
+491 SGEVG
-496 NVDLAV
+496 DISLAV
-502 GLQSRSEEYDIRRS
+502 GAQSRREKYDIRRS
-516 LNSVVEFDATGNL
+516 PNSIVEFDAAGNL

-548 RTNAIFAEASTNISD
+548 TTNAVFMEAST
-563 DLEISGAIRYEDLN
+563 DLAENLELKGAVRYEDMEN
-577 SDSNVDPKI
+577 DSNIDPKI
-586 SLRYQAN
+586 SLRYEVS
-593 DELILR
+593 DEVIVR
-599 ASVSTSFRE
+599 ASLSTSYRE
-608 ASLSQLY
+608 ASLSQLT

-626 YNADGSAKGGTAF
+626 YNEDGSAKGGTAF
-639 IRIAQA
+639 IRIAQD
-645 GNPNLKP
+645 GNPNLEA
-652 EEADNFNMGVIW
+652 EEADNLNIGVIW
-664 SPTDDFQAKFDY
+664 RPLDNFEAKVDY
-676 WMVDYTNVITVESA
+676 WMVDYSDVITIESA

-700 PKVKRTVDGTL
+700 PKVKRTIDGTL

-720 ASSVDTNGFDV
+720 AASVETNGLDV
-731 EMTYGMDTAIGEM
+731 EMSYGMDTALGEM
-744 LLGLNATHMLQY
+744 LFGLNATHMLQY
-756 EIPVSGVATDVVGLF
+756 EIPIGGVTTDVVGLF

-785 VLSAA
+785 VVSAA
-790 LQSGKHSAAAFGR
+790 LDAGRHTAAAFGR

-828 SFFTVDLQYSHTF
+828 SHFTVDLQYTYTF
-841 DFNGADDLKFT
+841 DFMQADDLKVTF
-852 LGIKNAFDEEVPQV
+852 GVKNAFDEEVPQV

-879 DPRGRMISVGL
+879 DPRGRMYSVGF
-890 KLTM
+890 KMSM

>member
-1 MLNSG
+1 
-6 FGDNKI
+6 
-12 TFNKSKM
+12 M
-19 GKIMKSRIFAYIA
+19 GKKMRSKLLACLA
-32 ILPFISVSYFISA
+32 IIPFISLAFSISA
-45 EEVEEV
+45 REVEEV

-78 AIGAVDAADIT
+78 GIGAVDVADIT

-95 SGSENNADSFTSGS
+95 TGSENNADSFTSGS

-146 VFVNTSALPVIALE
+146 VFVNTSAIPVIALD
-160 RVEVLKEGAAS
+160 RVEILKEGAAS

-194 VDITSQETD
+194 VDLTSQETD
-203 LGDSSDR
+203 LGNSQDR
-210 RGSFIWGAES
+210 RGSFIWGVEN
-220 GDTNMVLAYSTLD
+220 GDTNLVVAYSALNRT
-233 RSPLSQSELELAPLG
+233 PLSQSELELAPLG

-265 TGEYAGTYS
+265 SGPYAGTYS
-274 AFENVPDPNC
+274 AFQNVGDPSC
-284 VANKGIIIP
+284 EANKGIIIP
-293 QASGNRCGFKYGP
+293 QASGFRCGFKYGP
-306 RFNIVNDEDHKQ
+306 RFNIVNDEDHDQ
-318 LYFSLKTALLNGT
+318 LYASLQTNLTNGVTAKL
-331 TAEFDYMKSDA
+331 DYLKADT
-342 EVYDNPQSP
+342 EVHDNPQSP

-395 REIEMDRLSFGLSGT
+395 REIEMERVSFGLTGQM
-410 YENGFDWDL
+410 ENGFDWDFAM
-419 HVTRSSE
+419 TRSEE

-444 DGTGGSS
+444 DGTGGPS
-451 GDQTFDLFNPSANPQ
+451 GDQTFNLFDPFANSQ
-466 NLLDWLRSDQET
+466 ELRDWLRSDQET
-478 WTNVKLT
+478 WTNV
-485 VLDYVM
+485 VLSVVDFVM
-491 SGQVG
+491 SGEVG
-496 NVDLAV
+496 DISLAV
-502 GLQSRSEEYDIRRS
+502 GAQSRREKYDIRRS
-516 LNSVVEFDATGNL
+516 PNSIVEFDAAGNL

-548 RTNAIFAEASTNISD
+548 TTNAVFMEAST
-563 DLEISGAIRYEDLN
+563 DLAENLELKGAVRYEDMEN
-577 SDSNVDPKI
+577 DSNIDPKI
-586 SLRYQAN
+586 SLRYEVS
-593 DELILR
+593 DEVIVR
-599 ASVSTSFRE
+599 ASVSTSYRE
-608 ASLSQLY
+608 ASLSQLT

-626 YNADGSAKGGTAF
+626 YNEDGSAKGGTAF
-639 IRIAQA
+639 IRIAQD
-645 GNPNLKP
+645 GNPNLEA
-652 EEADNFNMGVIW
+652 EEADNLNIGVIW
-664 SPTDDFQAKFDY
+664 RPLDNFEAKVDY
-676 WMVDYTNVITVESA
+676 WMVDYSDVITIESA

-700 PKVKRTVDGTL
+700 PKVKRTIDGTL

-720 ASSVDTNGFDV
+720 AASVETNGLDV
-731 EMTYGMDTAIGEM
+731 EMSYGMDTALGEM
-744 LLGLNATHMLQY
+744 LFGLNATHMLQY
-756 EIPVSGVATDVVGLF
+756 EIPIGGVTTDVVGLF

-785 VLSAA
+785 VVSAA
-790 LQSGKHSAAAFGR
+790 LDAGRHTAAAFGR

-828 SFFTVDLQYSHTF
+828 SHFTVDLQYTYTF
-841 DFNGADDLKFT
+841 DFMQADDLKVTF
-852 LGIKNAFDEEVPQV
+852 GVKNAFDEEVPQV

-879 DPRGRMISVGL
+879 DPRGRMYSVGF
-890 KLTM
+890 KMSM

>member
-1 MLNSG
+1 
-6 FGDNKI
+6 
-12 TFNKSKM
+12 M
-19 GKIMKSRIFAYIA
+19 GKKMRSKLLACLA
-32 ILPFISVSYFISA
+32 IIPFVSLAFTISA

-78 AIGAVDAADIT
+78 GIGAVDVADIT

-95 SGSENNADSFTSGS
+95 TGSENNADSFTSGS

-146 VFVNTSALPVIALE
+146 VFVNTSAIPVIALD

-194 VDITSQETD
+194 VDLTSQETD
-203 LGDSSDR
+203 LGNSQDR
-210 RGSFIWGAES
+210 RGSFIWGVEN
-220 GDTNMVLAYSTLD
+220 GDTNLVVAYSALNRT
-233 RSPLSQSELELAPLG
+233 PLSQSELELAPLG

-265 TGEYAGTYS
+265 SGPYAGTYS
-274 AFENVPDPNC
+274 AFQNVGDPSC
-284 VANKGIIIP
+284 EANKGIIIP
-293 QASGNRCGFKYGP
+293 QASGFRCGFKYGP
-306 RFNIVNDEDHKQ
+306 RFNIVNDEDHDQ
-318 LYFSLKTALLNGT
+318 LYASLQTNLTNGVTAKL
-331 TAEFDYMKSDA
+331 DYLKADT
-342 EVYDNPQSP
+342 EVHDNPQSP

-395 REIEMDRLSFGLSGT
+395 REIEMERVSFGLTGQM
-410 YENGFDWDL
+410 ENGFDWDFAM
-419 HVTRSSE
+419 TRSEE

-444 DGTGGSS
+444 DGTGGPS
-451 GDQTFDLFNPSANPQ
+451 GDQTFNLFDPFANSQ
-466 NLLDWLRSDQET
+466 ELRDWLRSDQET
-478 WTNVKLT
+478 WTNV
-485 VLDYVM
+485 VLSVVDFVM
-491 SGQVG
+491 SGEVG
-496 NVDLAV
+496 DISLAV
-502 GLQSRSEEYDIRRS
+502 GAQSRREKYDIRRS
-516 LNSVVEFDATGNL
+516 PNSIVEFDAAGNL

-548 RTNAIFAEASTNISD
+548 TTNAVFMEAST
-563 DLEISGAIRYEDLN
+563 DLAENLELKGAVRYEDMEN
-577 SDSNVDPKI
+577 DSNIDPKI
-586 SLRYQAN
+586 SLRYEVS
-593 DELILR
+593 DEVIVR
-599 ASVSTSFRE
+599 ASVSTSYRE
-608 ASLSQLY
+608 ASLSQLT

-626 YNADGSAKGGTAF
+626 YNEDGSAKGGTAF
-639 IRIAQA
+639 IRIAQD
-645 GNPNLKP
+645 GNPNLEA
-652 EEADNFNMGVIW
+652 EEADNLNIGVIW
-664 SPTDDFQAKFDY
+664 RPLDNFEAKVDY
-676 WMVDYTNVITVESA
+676 WMVDYSDVITIESA

-700 PKVKRTVDGTL
+700 PKVKRTIDGTL

-720 ASSVDTNGFDV
+720 AASVETNGLDV
-731 EMTYGMDTAIGEM
+731 EMSYGMDTALGEM
-744 LLGLNATHMLQY
+744 LFGLNATHMLQY
-756 EIPVSGVATDVVGLF
+756 EIPIGGVTTDVVGLF

-785 VLSAA
+785 VVSAA
-790 LQSGKHSAAAFGR
+790 LDAGRHTAAAFGR

-828 SFFTVDLQYSHTF
+828 SHFTVDLQYTYTF
-841 DFNGADDLKFT
+841 DFMQADDLKVTF
-852 LGIKNAFDEEVPQV
+852 GVKNAFDEEVPQV

-879 DPRGRMISVGL
+879 DPRGRMYSVGF
-890 KLTM
+890 KMSM

>member
-1 MLNSG
+1 MR
-6 FGDNKI
+6 
-12 TFNKSKM
+12 SKLL
-19 GKIMKSRIFAYIA
+19 ACLA
-32 ILPFISVSYFISA
+32 IIPFVSLAFTISA

-78 AIGAVDAADIT
+78 GIGAVDVADIT

-95 SGSENNADSFTSGS
+95 TGSENNADSFTSGS

-146 VFVNTSALPVIALE
+146 VFVNTSAIPVIALD
-160 RVEVLKEGAAS
+160 RVEILKEGAAS

-194 VDITSQETD
+194 VDLTSQETD
-203 LGDSSDR
+203 LGNSQDR
-210 RGSFIWGAES
+210 RGSFIWGVEN
-220 GDTNMVLAYSTLD
+220 GDTNLVVAYSALNRT
-233 RSPLSQSELELAPLG
+233 PLSQSELELAPLG

-265 TGEYAGTYS
+265 SGPYAGTYS
-274 AFENVPDPNC
+274 AFENVGDPSC
-284 VANKGIIIP
+284 EANKGIIIP
-293 QASGNRCGFKYGP
+293 QASGFRCGFKYGP
-306 RFNIVNDEDHKQ
+306 RFNIVNDEDHDQ
-318 LYFSLKTALLNGT
+318 LYASLQTNLTNGVTAKL
-331 TAEFDYMKSDA
+331 DYLKADT
-342 EVYDNPQSP
+342 EVHDNPQSP

-395 REIEMDRLSFGLSGT
+395 REIEMERVSFGLTGQM
-410 YENGFDWDL
+410 ENGFDWDFAM
-419 HVTRSSE
+419 TRSEE

-444 DGTGGSS
+444 DGTGGPS
-451 GDQTFDLFNPSANPQ
+451 GDQTFNLFDPFANSQ
-466 NLLDWLRSDQET
+466 ELRDWLRSDQET
-478 WTNVKLT
+478 WTNV
-485 VLDYVM
+485 VLSVVDFVM
-491 SGQVG
+491 SGEVG
-496 NVDLAV
+496 DISLAV
-502 GLQSRSEEYDIRRS
+502 GAQSRREKYDIRRS
-516 LNSVVEFDATGNL
+516 PNSIVEFDAAGNL

-548 RTNAIFAEASTNISD
+548 TTNAVFLEAST
-563 DLEISGAIRYEDLN
+563 DLAENLELKGAVRYEDMETE
-577 SDSNVDPKI
+577 SNIDPKL
-586 SLRYQAN
+586 SLRYDVS
-593 DELILR
+593 DEVIVR
-599 ASVSTSFRE
+599 ASVSTSYRE
-608 ASLSQLY
+608 ASLSQLT

-626 YNADGSAKGGTAF
+626 YNEDGSAKGGTAF
-639 IRIAQA
+639 IRIAQD
-645 GNPNLKP
+645 GNPNLEA
-652 EEADNFNMGVIW
+652 EEADNLNIGVIW
-664 SPTDDFQAKFDY
+664 RPLDNFEAKVDY
-676 WMVDYTNVITVESA
+676 WMVDYSDVITIESA

-700 PKVKRTVDGTL
+700 PKVKRTIDGTL

-720 ASSVDTNGFDV
+720 AASVETNGLDV
-731 EMTYGMDTAIGEM
+731 EMSYGMDTALGEM
-744 LLGLNATHMLQY
+744 LFGLNATHMLQY
-756 EIPVSGVATDVVGLF
+756 EIPIGGVTTDVVGLF

-785 VLSAA
+785 VVSAA
-790 LQSGKHSAAAFGR
+790 LDAGRHTAAAFGR

-828 SFFTVDLQYSHTF
+828 SHFTVDLQYTYTF
-841 DFNGADDLKFT
+841 DFMQADDLKVTF
-852 LGIKNAFDEEVPQV
+852 GVKNAFDEEVPQV

-879 DPRGRMISVGL
+879 DPRGRMYSVGF
-890 KLTM
+890 KMSM

>member
-1 MLNSG
+1 MR
-6 FGDNKI
+6 
-12 TFNKSKM
+12 SKLL
-19 GKIMKSRIFAYIA
+19 ACLA
-32 ILPFISVSYFISA
+32 IIPFVSLAFTISA

-78 AIGAVDAADIT
+78 GIGAVDVADIT

-95 SGSENNADSFTSGS
+95 TGSENNADSFTSGS

-146 VFVNTSALPVIALE
+146 VFVNTSAIPVIALD
-160 RVEVLKEGAAS
+160 RVEILKEGAAS

-194 VDITSQETD
+194 VDLTSQETD
-203 LGDSSDR
+203 LGNSQDR
-210 RGSFIWGAES
+210 RGSFIWGVEN
-220 GDTNMVLAYSTLD
+220 GDTNLVVAYSALNRT
-233 RSPLSQSELELAPLG
+233 PLSQSELELAPVG

-265 TGEYAGTYS
+265 SGPYAGTYS
-274 AFENVPDPNC
+274 AFQNVGDPSC
-284 VANKGIIIP
+284 EANKGIIIP
-293 QASGNRCGFKYGP
+293 QASGFRCGFKYGP
-306 RFNIVNDEDHKQ
+306 RFNIVNDEDHDQ
-318 LYFSLKTALLNGT
+318 LYASLQTNLTNGVTAKL
-331 TAEFDYMKSDA
+331 DYLKADT
-342 EVYDNPQSP
+342 EVHDNPQSP

-395 REIEMDRLSFGLSGT
+395 REIEMERVSFGLTGQM
-410 YENGFDWDL
+410 ENGFDWDFAM
-419 HVTRSSE
+419 TRSEE

-444 DGTGGSS
+444 DGTGGPS
-451 GDQTFDLFNPSANPQ
+451 GDQTFNLFDPFANSQ
-466 NLLDWLRSDQET
+466 ELRDWLRSDQET
-478 WTNVKLT
+478 WTNV
-485 VLDYVM
+485 VLSVVDFVM
-491 SGQVG
+491 SGEVG
-496 NVDLAV
+496 DISLAV
-502 GLQSRSEEYDIRRS
+502 GAQSRREKYDIRRS
-516 LNSVVEFDATGNL
+516 PNSIVEFDAAGNL

-548 RTNAIFAEASTNISD
+548 TTNAVFLEAST
-563 DLEISGAIRYEDLN
+563 DLAENLELKGAVRYEDMEN
-577 SDSNVDPKI
+577 DSNIDPKI
-586 SLRYQAN
+586 SLRYEVS
-593 DELILR
+593 DEVIVR
-599 ASVSTSFRE
+599 ASVSTSYRE
-608 ASLSQLY
+608 ASLSQLT

-639 IRIAQA
+639 IRIAQD
-645 GNPNLKP
+645 GNPNLEA
-652 EEADNFNMGVIW
+652 EEADNLNIGVIW
-664 SPTDDFQAKFDY
+664 RPLDNFEAKVDY
-676 WMVDYTNVITVESA
+676 WMVDYSDVITIESA

-700 PKVKRTVDGTL
+700 PKVKRTIDGTL

-720 ASSVDTNGFDV
+720 AASVETNGLDV
-731 EMTYGMDTAIGEM
+731 EMSYGMDTALGEM
-744 LLGLNATHMLQY
+744 LFGLNATHMLQY
-756 EIPVSGVATDVVGLF
+756 EIPIGGVTTDVVGLF

-785 VLSAA
+785 VVSAA
-790 LQSGKHSAAAFGR
+790 LDAGRHTAAAFGR

-828 SFFTVDLQYSHTF
+828 SHFTVDLQYTYTF
-841 DFNGADDLKFT
+841 DFMQADDLKVTF
-852 LGIKNAFDEEVPQV
+852 GVKNAFDEEVPQV

-879 DPRGRMISVGL
+879 DPRGRMYSVGF
-890 KLTM
+890 KMSM